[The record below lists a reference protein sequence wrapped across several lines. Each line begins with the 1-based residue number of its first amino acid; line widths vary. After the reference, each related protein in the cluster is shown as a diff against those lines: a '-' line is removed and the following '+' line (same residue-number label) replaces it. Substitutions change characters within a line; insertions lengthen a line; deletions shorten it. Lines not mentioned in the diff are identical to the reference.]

1 MLLQS
6 TDMAYFFLQIL
17 VHGETNAMGRLKSAL
32 MSKYSERDEEIH
44 IFTPRNTETV
54 KLYFRGEKLAK
65 VKTVDTQNLVH
76 DSSR

>member
-1 MLLQS
+1 
-6 TDMAYFFLQIL
+6 
-17 VHGETNAMGRLKSAL
+17 MGRLKSAL

-65 VKTVDTQNLVH
+65 VTLVRQ
-76 DSSR
+76 DAIKSPYDRYLSMTCL

>member
-1 MLLQS
+1 
-6 TDMAYFFLQIL
+6 
-17 VHGETNAMGRLKSAL
+17 MGRLKSAL

-65 VKTVDTQNLVH
+65 VNIAHVSACK
-76 DSSR
+76 